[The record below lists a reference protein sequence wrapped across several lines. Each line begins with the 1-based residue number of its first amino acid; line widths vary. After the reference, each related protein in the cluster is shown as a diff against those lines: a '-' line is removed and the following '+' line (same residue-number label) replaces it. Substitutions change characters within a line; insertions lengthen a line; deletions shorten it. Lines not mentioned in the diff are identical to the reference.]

1 MLFLKNHAIS
11 DRSSFPRILLL
22 YILQCAYLQKPIF
35 ALFRFAFG
43 NTKLIVSAKVL
54 FLSFADGITF
64 EGKGPTRVKTDK
76 TTKHLNQYRQLGLTI
91 AYYRKLRGMTQLQLA
106 EAVNLSRTHIST
118 LEAPNMQTSLSL
130 EKLFDI
136 ADALHV
142 PVKNLFELRE

>member
-1 MLFLKNHAIS
+1 M
-11 DRSSFPRILLL
+11 
-22 YILQCAYLQKPIF
+22 
-35 ALFRFAFG
+35 
-43 NTKLIVSAKVL
+43 
-54 FLSFADGITF
+54 
-64 EGKGPTRVKTDK
+64 KTDK